1 MLKKLV
7 TSMLFFFLYSSFSFS
22 IDRDFHIPHEIK
34 YETIE
39 VKTLKDLEN
48 RPTENHVYSL
58 DGLDLKKL
66 SVRNRKEVFISM
78 LLPSIEIVNKEID
91 RDISIIDVLSK
102 KNSHTSE
109 EKKELDRIFKS
120 YKVSAYNWAELKK
133 RMIKYPTSLILSQAA
148 IESGWGTSKVFKE
161 KNNLFGMNAYKH
173 TNRTYKE
180 YDSIKDSVKDFVL
193 TLSRVNAYKS
203 LRTKVHAGEPPE
215 KIAHGL
221 VGYSELK
228 DVYIKKVQAMLRHNN
243 FKKYDDVS

>member
-1 MLKKLV
+1 MLKKMIV
-7 TSMLFFFLYSSFSFS
+7 CMLTFFLYSSFSFS
-22 IDRDFHIPHEIK
+22 IDGDFHIPHEIK
-34 YETIE
+34 YKTIE

-48 RPTENHVYSL
+48 KPTGNHVYSL

-91 RDISIIDVLSK
+91 RDISIVEVLSK
-102 KNSHTSE
+102 KNSHTPE

-120 YKVSAYNWAELKK
+120 YKVSAYNWSELKK

-148 IESGWGTSKVFKE
+148 IESGWGTSKVFRE

-203 LRTKVHAGEPPE
+203 LRTRVHAGEPPE

-221 VGYSELK
+221 IEYSELK
-228 DVYIKKVQAMLRHNN
+228 GAYIKKVQTMLKHND
-243 FKKYDDVS
+243 FEKYDDV